1 MLDNTGLFSVL
12 TLCKKYFL
20 KTARTLYCYQNS
32 GVVLFNRQVKDG
44 NYREKGFLLIQK
56 FNSCRGAFK

>member
-20 KTARTLYCYQNS
+20 KKQLANSDRHRFSRNNILLGENRCRSLLGLTLVS
-32 GVVLFNRQVKDG
+32 RL
-44 NYREKGFLLIQK
+44 
-56 FNSCRGAFK
+56 A